1 MNVLTRSSPPQRQKR
16 QKNSSSKYDFVKVR
30 VHLSEQHYYV
40 LSRFLLCRMLTAAKI
55 DYNHAL
61 RIALDLKKRL
71 VDKEQLDVSQ
81 EALQSELFELMKKHG
96 YGTEHVRWYKTMAR

>member
-1 MNVLTRSSPPQRQKR
+1 
-16 QKNSSSKYDFVKVR
+16 
-30 VHLSEQHYYV
+30 
-40 LSRFLLCRMLTAAKI
+40 MLTAAKI